1 MSTTIEEMGAVQNW
15 GNRSKSPTEVGL
27 CGGPQP
33 EGRPAPSVCI
43 GGRRPS
49 LRRKAPPEPEFMMLL
64 AKSIKLQV
72 EVPQSEIA
80 ELWQV

>member
-1 MSTTIEEMGAVQNW
+1 LGHQIGA
-15 GNRSKSPTEVGL
+15 S
-27 CGGPQP
+27 
-33 EGRPAPSVCI
+33 
-43 GGRRPS
+43 RPS
-49 LRRKAPPEPEFMMLL
+49 ISDRQVASSQDPEFMMLL